1 MDPSLHSPQT
11 IRLSLPQLSD
21 LAQQFLQDHKSY
33 GAAVTEFLEYAGAA
47 APTVLSADNDAAALE
62 EGRGQNQESQVH
74 PTAPAPAP
82 GPAPLIASEYSS
94 IGKTLKS
101 ARRISK
107 LMSNKIVPQQS
118 ATSAAL
124 MFLNSPDSELHVN
137 KYNEDVEFEN
147 KQIVQMDSVPQ
158 QYTEEE
164 DNMISSAIG
173 LMEGMKIKGA
183 IPFRGENYSNALAS
197 LRLDPHHLTH
207 HRLPINLLLHQIF
220 QRVLQL

>member
-1 MDPSLHSPQT
+1 MDPSFSPQT

-21 LAQQFLQDHKSY
+21 LAEEFLQDHKSY
-33 GAAVTEFLEYAGAA
+33 GAAVTEFLKYAAAAA

-62 EGRGQNQESQVH
+62 EGRGQNQKGQVH

-107 LMSNKIVPQQS
+107 LMSNKIVPQRTEQS

-124 MFLNSPDSELHVN
+124 MFLNSPDSEQHVN

-147 KQIVQMDSVPQ
+147 KQMVQMDSVPQ

-183 IPFRGENYSNALAS
+183 IPFRGENYK
-197 LRLDPHHLTH
+197 
-207 HRLPINLLLHQIF
+207 
-220 QRVLQL
+220 